1 MHRLMLV
8 ALLGLCLAGCV
19 QGVAPNGH
27 PVGARTTANDGGGGG
42 GGGGGY

>member
-1 MHRLMLV
+1 MHRLMLA

-19 QGVAPNGH
+19 HSATTDGQ
-27 PVGARTTANDGGGGG
+27 PVKAGPTANDGGGGG

>member
-1 MHRLMLV
+1 MHRLLFA

-19 QGVAPNGH
+19 QGVTPNGH
-27 PVGARTTANDGGGGG
+27 TVGTSSTANDGGGGG